1 MAQNTKDSLHQMAK
15 ALQRLSNLVFFLIV
29 LAVALVLTVFYYI
42 PKAKHVKAVA
52 GPKADSNGL
61 FTDAARTALA
71 EKLKDT
77 THYWQAPDTIVL
89 NTLSNAAE
97 IRYGRDL
104 IVHTS
109 HYFGAKGK
117 VLKNVTNGMNCQNC
131 HLDAGTK
138 VWGNN
143 YSAVMSTYPKYR
155 PRSGQTETVSK
166 RVNDCFER
174 SLNGKAIDSTGKE
187 MRAIM
192 AYLKFVGQG
201 VEKGKKPAGSGFHEL
216 MYLPRAADPK
226 LGEGVYLMKCRECHQ
241 KDGQGQL
248 NQETMAYTYPPLWGP
263 HSYNTGAGLHRL
275 SNFAKYVKYNMPQG
289 VDHLHTQLSDEEAW
303 DVAAYVNSQP
313 RPNYDR
319 KNDWPNT
326 DEKPIDHPFG
336 PYTDGYSEEQ
346 HKFGPFQPIIDRRAA
361 MKKKA

>member
-29 LAVALVLTVFYYI
+29 LAVALVLTVFYYM
-42 PKAKHVKAVA
+42 PKAKDVKAVA

-187 MRAIM
+187 MRAII
-192 AYLKFVGQG
+192 AYL
-201 VEKGKKPAGSGFHEL
+201 SL
-216 MYLPRAADPK
+216 
-226 LGEGVYLMKCRECHQ
+226 
-241 KDGQGQL
+241 
-248 NQETMAYTYPPLWGP
+248 
-263 HSYNTGAGLHRL
+263 
-275 SNFAKYVKYNMPQG
+275 
-289 VDHLHTQLSDEEAW
+289 
-303 DVAAYVNSQP
+303 
-313 RPNYDR
+313 
-319 KNDWPNT
+319 
-326 DEKPIDHPFG
+326 
-336 PYTDGYSEEQ
+336 
-346 HKFGPFQPIIDRRAA
+346 
-361 MKKKA
+361 